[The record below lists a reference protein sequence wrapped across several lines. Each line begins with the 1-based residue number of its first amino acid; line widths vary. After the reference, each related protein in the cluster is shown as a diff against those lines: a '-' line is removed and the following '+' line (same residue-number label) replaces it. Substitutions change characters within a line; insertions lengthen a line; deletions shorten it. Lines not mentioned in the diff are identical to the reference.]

1 MKQDQGAGRDG
12 RATQE
17 PIVLEVRGLSKRFVS
32 HEAEVHAVEGI
43 SLSVRRGEFL
53 TIVGPSGCGKSTIL
67 SMIAGF
73 EPPDA
78 GEIMTEGRPVT
89 GPSPERV
96 MVFQDLGLFP
106 WLTVEGNVRFGLERT
121 GLAPAEID
129 RRVRTYLD
137 LVHLWENRGSLMHQL
152 SGGMKQR
159 VSLAR
164 ALAMEPK
171 FLLMDEPFSSLDS
184 HTRERLQGELQELWE
199 KTWCTFVFVTHG
211 LKEAVALGDRVI
223 LLSARPGRIQR
234 EIRVDLPRPRSVDD
248 APVLKIA
255 KELRAG
261 ISSWV
266 DPVTRAEE
274 SL

>member
-1 MKQDQGAGRDG
+1 MLDVK
-12 RATQE
+12 
-17 PIVLEVRGLSKRFVS
+17 GLSKRFAG
-32 HEAEVHAVEGI
+32 EDGEVHAVDGI
-43 SLSVRRGEFL
+43 SFSVRRGEFL

-73 EPPDA
+73 DRPDG
-78 GEIMTEGRPVT
+78 GEILTEGRAVT

-96 MVFQDLGLFP
+96 MLFQDLGLFP
-106 WLTVEGNVRFGLERT
+106 WLTVEGNVRFGLERLD
-121 GLAPAEID
+121 LAPAEAEH
-129 RRVRTYLD
+129 RVDKYLG
-137 LVHLWENRGSLMHQL
+137 LVGLRENRRSLIHQL

-159 VSLAR
+159 VALAR
-164 ALAMEPK
+164 GLAMEPK

-199 KTWCTFVFVTHG
+199 QTWCTFVFVTHG
-211 LKEAVALGDRVI
+211 LKEAVALGDRVV
-223 LLSARPGRIQR
+223 LLSARPGRISR
-234 EIRVDLPRPRSVDD
+234 EIRVELPRPRSVDD
-248 APVLKIA
+248 APVLRIA

-266 DPVTRAEE
+266 DPVTRTEE